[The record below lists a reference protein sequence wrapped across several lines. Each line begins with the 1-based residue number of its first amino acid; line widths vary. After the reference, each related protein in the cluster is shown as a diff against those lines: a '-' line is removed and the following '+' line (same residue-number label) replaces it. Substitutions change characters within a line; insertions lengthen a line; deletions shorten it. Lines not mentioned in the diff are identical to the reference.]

1 VTPIVTIRG
10 EHYIPLPD
18 VAATFEIELTWVQE
32 VYEFGLLGPGETVG
46 GTVAIAS
53 RLLDRV
59 AAIRRLNRVQGVNLA
74 GIAVILPADPA
85 EGAP

>member
-10 EHYIPLPD
+10 EPYVTLQD
-18 VAATFEIELTWVQE
+18 VAESFEFELTWVQE

-46 GTVAIAS
+46 GSIAIAS

-59 AAIRRLNRVQGVNLA
+59 AAIRRLNRVLGVNLA
-74 GIAVILPADPA
+74 GVAVILQEP
-85 EGAP
+85 EAP

>member
-1 VTPIVTIRG
+1 MTQLIVIRG
-10 EHYIPLPD
+10 ERYLTLQG
-18 VAATFEIELTWVQE
+18 VAETFEVELSWVQE
-32 VYEFGLLGPGETVG
+32 VYDFGLLGPGETVE

-59 AAIRRLNRVQGVNLA
+59 AEIRRMNRVQGVNLA
-74 GIAVILPADPA
+74 GIALVLAPT

>member
-10 EHYIPLPD
+10 EPYVTLQD
-18 VAATFEIELTWVQE
+18 VAESFEFELSWVQE

-46 GTVAIAS
+46 DTIAIAS

-59 AAIRRLNRVQGVNLA
+59 AAIRRLNRVLGVNLA
-74 GIAVILPADPA
+74 GVALVLHEP
-85 EGAP
+85 EAP

>member
-1 VTPIVTIRG
+1 MTPILTIRG
-10 EHYIPLPD
+10 EHYLTLQD
-18 VAATFEIELTWVQE
+18 VAESFEVELNWVQE
-32 VYEFGLLGPGETVG
+32 VYEFGLLGAGETVG

-74 GIAVILPADPA
+74 GIALLLQ
-85 EGAP
+85 ETGEAP